1 MITKGDLFMAEK
13 EKIVYIVT
21 HGAEDP
27 ERASFPFMLATAAQA
42 MEVEAVVAL
51 QGTSVFLAKKGF
63 LDHVS
68 AAGLPPLKD
77 LVTRF
82 VNEGGKLL
90 VCVPCIRERKIEETD
105 LIEGASPTAAAALT
119 QEILSAN
126 ATLVY

>member
-1 MITKGDLFMAEK
+1 MAEK

-27 ERASFPFMLATAAQA
+27 ERASFPFMLANAAQA

-51 QGTSVFLAKKGF
+51 QGTAVFLAKKGY
-63 LDHVS
+63 LEHVN
-68 AAGLPPLKD
+68 AAGLPALKG
-77 LVTRF
+77 LVENF
-82 VNEGGKLL
+82 LGEGGKLL
-90 VCVPCIRERKIEETD
+90 VCVPCIRERKIEEAD
-105 LIEGASPTAAAALT
+105 LLEGAIPTAAASLT

>member
-1 MITKGDLFMAEK
+1 MAEK

-27 ERASFPFMLATAAQA
+27 ERASFPFVLANAAQA

-68 AAGLPPLKD
+68 AAGLPPLKK
-77 LVTRF
+77 LVENF
-82 VNEGGKLL
+82 ISEGGRLL
-90 VCVPCIRERKIEETD
+90 VCVPCIRERKIEEAD
-105 LIEGASPTAAAALT
+105 LIEGAALTAAAALT
-119 QEILSAN
+119 QEILTAN